1 MLLVLTYHSIAS
13 SDWAVAVTPENFRRQ
28 LEYLKKR
35 GFLFVHAREIKN
47 LLKEGA
53 HRDHQYACITFDDGV
68 EDNFTTAF
76 PILKKLGIP
85 ASIFVTTGSVGLV
98 RTDGRVVRFM
108 SWEQMREMRE
118 SGFIEIENHTH
129 SHGDLRGMSS
139 SEIEEDVRRASDEI
153 EHNLGVRPHVIAY
166 PKGKYD
172 VHVQESVSHICD
184 AALGSVGI
192 TTASSMIDLY
202 AIPRVPVH
210 RRIKMWKFKLRT
222 RPLFWK
228 LQRAFGRI

>member
-1 MLLVLTYHSIAS
+1 MLLVLTYHSIAI
-13 SDWAVAVTPENFRRQ
+13 SDWAVAVPPENFERQ

-35 GFLFVHAREIKN
+35 GFSFVHAREIKN

-53 HRDHQYACITFDDGV
+53 HRDHRYACITFDDGV

-85 ASIFVTTGSVGLV
+85 ASIFVTTGSVATV
-98 RTDGRVVRFM
+98 HNDGRTVHFM
-108 SWEQMREMRE
+108 SWEQIRELRE
-118 SGFIEIENHTH
+118 SGLIDIENHTH
-129 SHGDLRGMSS
+129 SHGDLRSMAA
-139 SEIEEDVRRASDEI
+139 SEIDADVRRASDEI
-153 EHNLGVRPHVIAY
+153 EQHIGVRPHVIAY
-166 PKGKYD
+166 PKGRYD
-172 VHVQESVSHICD
+172 AHVQEAVSHICD

-192 TTASSMIDLY
+192 TTASSLIDLY

-210 RRIKMWKFKLRT
+210 RQVKMWKFALRT